1 MKIFLIILLII
12 SIYVLLQG
20 ITFKKEKKARKMF
33 REGKFPL
40 IFAHGGSKLLYPE
53 NTELAFEESFK
64 WGVDGFEID
73 SRLTK
78 GDELITHHNDTI
90 DETSDGTGKVR
101 DYTLEEINSFNF
113 GYGFKDI
120 YGNMEYQEKRE
131 KVIPIRIEDLFIKYG
146 NKVRYIIDIKDEGE
160 VGKKAADILLSLV
173 EKYKLEEYVC
183 IAGFHDEILEYVDSK
198 KSGKIVTSGS
208 VGRTKKV
215 VISNYAG
222 IDAFMKYNV
231 SGLQIPTF
239 EILPLSTK
247 YIINKLHKHNM
258 FVQYWTI
265 NTREEMKEL
274 AEKGVD
280 GLITDR
286 LDLVFELKKEYETKR
301 N

>member
-1 MKIFLIILLII
+1 
-12 SIYVLLQG
+12 
-20 ITFKKEKKARKMF
+20 MF
-33 REGKFPL
+33 RQGKFPL
-40 IFAHGGSKLLYPE
+40 IFAHGGSKEFYPE

-78 GDELITHHNDTI
+78 DGELITHHNDTV
-90 DETSDGTGKVR
+90 DETSDRTGKVV

-113 GYGFKDI
+113 GYRFKDLD
-120 YGNMEYQEKRE
+120 GKMEYLEKRE

-160 VGKKAADILLSLV
+160 VGKRAADILLSLI
-173 EKYKLEEYVC
+173 EKYELEEYVC

-198 KSGKIVTSGS
+198 KSEKIITSGS

-215 VISNYAG
+215 VISSYAG
-222 IDAFMKYNV
+222 IDSFMKYNV

-247 YIINKLHKHNM
+247 YVIYKLHKHNM
-258 FVQYWTI
+258 FSHYWTI
-265 NTREEMKEL
+265 NTEEEMREL
-274 AEKGVD
+274 VEKGVD
-280 GLITDR
+280 GIITDR
-286 LDLVFELKKEYETKR
+286 LDIAFKLKEEYE